1 MLLKITLII
10 FILVV
15 INFLLLKLSVNK
27 IKKQSKI
34 TKMPVI
40 LNRRVNIELKSE
52 TLAPTG
58 S

>member
-10 FILVV
+10 LALVV

-27 IKKQSKI
+27 TEKQSKV

-40 LNRRVNIELKSE
+40 LKTQVDIELESE

>member
-10 FILVV
+10 LALVV

-27 IKKQSKI
+27 TKKQSKV

-40 LNRRVNIELKSE
+40 LKTHVDIELESE

>member
-10 FILVV
+10 LALVV
-15 INFLLLKLSVNK
+15 INFLLLKVSVNK
-27 IKKQSKI
+27 TEKQSKV

-40 LNRRVNIELKSE
+40 LKTHVDIELESE
-52 TLAPTG
+52 TLDPTG